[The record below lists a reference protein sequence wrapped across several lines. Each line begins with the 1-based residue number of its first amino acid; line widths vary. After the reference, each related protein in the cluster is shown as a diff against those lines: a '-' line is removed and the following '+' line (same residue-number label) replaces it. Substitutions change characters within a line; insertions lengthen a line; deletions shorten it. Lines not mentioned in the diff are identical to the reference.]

1 VVEAEAER
9 GTVEEQLVEA
19 QRLASVGLLAGGI
32 AHDFNNVL
40 TVVLTSVMMLRDRL
54 KDRPDTREDLQ
65 EIEAAARWG
74 AALTRQLLAYARRRP
89 EQSEVVDLNELTL
102 RTGRLL
108 RRLIGEHIELSTTP
122 LPAPARVRAD
132 PAQVEQVLVN
142 LALNARDAMPD
153 GGRLAIET
161 TADSGWVGITIS
173 DTGHGM
179 TPDVMARLAEPLFTT
194 KPQGRGT
201 GLGLAISYMIVR
213 QNGGHIE
220 VSSEPGEGTVFRL
233 HFPRVD
239 EESPEAPLPQ
249 EPGGTPGGSE
259 TILLAEDEAVVRA
272 VAAKTLRTLGYTVL
286 EACHGPEAL
295 AVAARHEG
303 AIDLLVT
310 DVVMPHM
317 SGRTLAD
324 TFARSHPG
332 MPVLFTSGY
341 PAHVLSGWVLQG
353 RALLNKPYDP
363 DRLARLVRQLLD
375 DRRSDRMAPSRVP
388 AQRT

>member
-1 VVEAEAER
+1 
-9 GTVEEQLVEA
+9 
-19 QRLASVGLLAGGI
+19 
-32 AHDFNNVL
+32 
-40 TVVLTSVMMLRDRL
+40 
-54 KDRPDTREDLQ
+54 
-65 EIEAAARWG
+65 
-74 AALTRQLLAYARRRP
+74 
-89 EQSEVVDLNELTL
+89 
-102 RTGRLL
+102 
-108 RRLIGEHIELSTTP
+108 
-122 LPAPARVRAD
+122 
-132 PAQVEQVLVN
+132 VEQVLVN

-161 TADSGWVGITIS
+161 TADGDWAGITIS

-179 TPDVMARLAEPLFTT
+179 TPDVMARIAEPLFTT

-201 GLGLAISYMIVR
+201 GLGLAISYTIVR

-233 HFPRVD
+233 HFPQV
-239 EESPEAPLPQ
+239 EEERPEAPPPA
-249 EPGGTPGGSE
+249 EPGGTPGGTE

-272 VAAKTLRTLGYTVL
+272 VAARTLRTLGYTVL

-295 AVAARHEG
+295 AVAARYG
-303 AIDLLVT
+303 GPIDLLVT

-324 TFARSHPG
+324 TLARSHPG

-341 PAHVLSGWVLQG
+341 PAQVLSASVLGG

-375 DRRSDRMAPSRVP
+375 ERRQGRPAAEARVHDP
-388 AQRT
+388 GLRSS